1 MSYYHCIISASVC
14 FKYVDALVLSA
25 YMYLKLSYLPIQLNL
40 LAICFFVTT
49 FDLKVHFVWYKYSHS
64 YSLVVNICMEFPPIF
79 FTLSLCMSLNLKW
92 ISCTQ
97 YIVGSYFLC
106 IQFLCIFWL
115 VNLTHLHLDWLLIS
129 KIYHYHLAHC
139 FLCCS
144 SFVTLFLSSF
154 VIFWS

>member
-1 MSYYHCIISASVC
+1 
-14 FKYVDALVLSA
+14 
-25 YMYLKLSYLPIQLNL
+25 MYLKLSYLPIQLNL
-40 LAICFFVTT
+40 LTLCFFVTT
-49 FDLKVHFVWYKYSHS
+49 FDLKSILSDISIATPTLLWLTSAW
-64 YSLVVNICMEFPPIF
+64 NFPPFF

-92 ISCTQ
+92 NSCTQ